1 MSTQPLSPRSWLAR
15 SGLTLFLIAGVGI
28 IAYEVRSLT
37 VALKPEPVSSPPVN
51 RTAAN
56 GQTVPPL
63 PPLPTLVP
71 LWQPPAEDA
80 QLLTDPYVPLPD
92 LASLRAV
99 DMPQQGIVQ
108 LKPPE
113 VREVIAAPAVAPAA
127 QTAVQDEPDPSD
139 KGGGGGSSSSS
150 SK

>member
-1 MSTQPLSPRSWLAR
+1 MSTQSVSPRSWLAR

-28 IAYEVRSLT
+28 LAYEARTLT
-37 VALKPEPVSSPPVN
+37 VAAKPETAGSPPVN
-51 RTAAN
+51 RTAPN

-80 QLLTDPYVPLPD
+80 QPLADPYVPLPD

-113 VREVIAAPAVAPAA
+113 VREVITAPIAPA

-139 KGGGGGSSSSS
+139 KGGGGGGGSSSSS